1 MTSKIEY
8 VSIDTLIPYARNA
21 RTHSDVQVAQI
32 AASITEF
39 GWTNPI
45 LVDGAKGVIAGHG
58 RLLAARKLGHDEVPV
73 IELSHL
79 TDTQKRAYIIAD
91 NKLSLNAGWD
101 DEVLS
106 VEMEELDDK
115 GFDLTLTGFDDDE
128 AADLNLDQEKNPYT
142 QKADTPVYEPIA
154 EKPDVTELYNDERT
168 FSLIA
173 NIKSAKLPQAE
184 KDFLMLAAGR
194 HTVLDFE
201 AIANYYAHSSKEC
214 QELMEES
221 ALVIIDFKQ
230 ALSNGYVNMSEEVSK
245 QYLKEYPNE

>member
-58 RLLAARKLGHDEVPV
+58 RLLAARKLRHDEVPV

-106 VEMEELDDK
+106 VELEQLDGA
-115 GFDLTLTGFDDDE
+115 GFDLTLTGFGDDDLS
-128 AADLNLDQEKNPYT
+128 DLGLNVDETGMPILNDGDREPFQQKTFTLHDEQVSVIDDAVILAKTNPLV
-142 QKADTPVYEPIA
+142 DTGI
-154 EKPDVTELYNDERT
+154 NDNT
-168 FSLIA
+168 NGNALALIC
-173 NIKSAKLPQAE
+173 
-184 KDFLMLAAGR
+184 
-194 HTVLDFE
+194 
-201 AIANYYAHSSKEC
+201 KEW
-214 QELMEES
+214 L
-221 ALVIIDFKQ
+221 
-230 ALSNGYVNMSEEVSK
+230 
-245 QYLKEYPNE
+245 EYGNR